1 MHCDF
6 WIGGLT
12 KDSGIDHH
20 FHLIFRLAIPSLN
33 KKVLRLLILT
43 YSLGVSKCC
52 GQMRKSAI
60 LGVGK
65 FDSDGAEEMVM
76 DIFENTFV
84 IPGGKSNFGPFLK
97 QPYTTW

>member
-1 MHCDF
+1 
-6 WIGGLT
+6 
-12 KDSGIDHH
+12 
-20 FHLIFRLAIPSLN
+20 
-33 KKVLRLLILT
+33 
-43 YSLGVSKCC
+43 
-52 GQMRKSAI
+52 MRKSAI